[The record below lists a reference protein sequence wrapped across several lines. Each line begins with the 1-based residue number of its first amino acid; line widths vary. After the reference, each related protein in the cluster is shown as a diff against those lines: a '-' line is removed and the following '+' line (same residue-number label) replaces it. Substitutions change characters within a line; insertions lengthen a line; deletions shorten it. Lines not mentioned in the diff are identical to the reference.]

1 MQAVLDYIYEAF
13 YSGRILGGVFVFA
26 HFLLER
32 RRRSRLPAAAMY
44 LVTVLV
50 SSCFN
55 ILVRFLQQ
63 QGWQMPAMR
72 VLHFFWYSALLLVL
86 FGVFVACYRGT
97 LAEYL
102 YVFTCGLLVE
112 CSVFGLFR
120 LFYDMGVVQLRVN
133 TPFSILFEA
142 FFSLALYTC
151 VFIFFRRLYRRT
163 GKLALRRRRALI
175 VYFVFVVALI
185 MFLRFNLQ
193 AVYEVVYRTENG
205 WIISLTL
212 GLIPVALLVLVTGS
226 VRVEN
231 LADEARVLG
240 GMLAEKER
248 QYRLSA
254 ETIDIINRKCHDIKR
269 QLRALRFKDEG
280 EGEEIVRG
288 IEQDVTIYDAASET
302 GNPALNTILS
312 EKRLYCAAHGISL
325 TCTADGAALSFLD
338 PVDIYVLFGNLLDN
352 AIEAVERLEDAE
364 KRVISLTACTR
375 GGFLLVRT
383 DNYFSGGLR
392 LEDGLPQTSKEN
404 KAYHGFGVRS
414 IRHIAEKYGG
424 AFSVEAEEDV
434 FVALVS
440 VPLPGGQGE
449 TETD

>member
-1 MQAVLDYIYEAF
+1 MQAVLDYLYEAF
-13 YSGRILGGVFVFA
+13 YSGRILGGAFVFA

-32 RRRSRLPAAAMY
+32 RHRSRLPAAAMY

-63 QGWQMPAMR
+63 QGWHMPAMR
-72 VLHFFWYSALLLVL
+72 ILHFFWYSALLLVL

-142 FFSLALYTC
+142 FFSVALYTC
-151 VFIFFRRLYRRT
+151 VFFFFRRLYRRT

-193 AVYEVVYRTENG
+193 SVYEVVYLTENG

-269 QLRALRFKDEG
+269 QLRALHFKDER
-280 EGEEIVRG
+280 EGEKIVRG

-312 EKRLYCAAHGISL
+312 EKKLHCAAHGISL
-325 TCTADGAALSFLD
+325 TCTADGSALSFLD

-352 AIEAVERLEDAE
+352 AIEAVNKLSQPEKKVIGLSSRVERGKLIVHEENFCAVKPE
-364 KRVISLTACTR
+364 FV
-375 GGFLLVRT
+375 
-383 DNYFSGGLR
+383 
-392 LEDGLPQTSKEN
+392 DGYPKTTQGDEY
-404 KAYHGFGVRS
+404 YHGFGVKS
-414 IRHIAEKYGG
+414 IGYVANRHGG
-424 AFSVEAEEDV
+424 ACEINV
-434 FVALVS
+434 FDDIFEIDLIF
-440 VPLPGGQGE
+440 PLSE
-449 TETD
+449 N